1 MTLQFYSAKAYDFV
15 RETFDLALPH
25 PRSLRTWYSHINGEP
40 GFTKCAFDAISAQVL
55 TDTANGR
62 ATICSLM
69 LDEMAIRKHIEYTN
83 GQFHGY
89 VDIGNG
95 QIDDSTPVV
104 KDALVIMVVAVNTS
118 WKVPVGYF
126 LVDGMSGVERANLV
140 NEALQRLHTTGA
152 TIISLTCDG
161 PACHFAMMRALGADL
176 TVATMQPF
184 FEHPADNTKRVH
196 VLLDACH
203 MLKLVRNTFAD
214 QRVLMDADGNVINWG
229 YVVSLDD
236 LQRKEG
242 LRRERK

>member
-95 QIDDSTPVV
+95 QIDDSTPVA
-104 KDALVIMVVAVNTS
+104 KDALVIMVVAVNT
-118 WKVPVGYF
+118 
-126 LVDGMSGVERANLV
+126 
-140 NEALQRLHTTGA
+140 
-152 TIISLTCDG
+152 
-161 PACHFAMMRALGADL
+161 
-176 TVATMQPF
+176 
-184 FEHPADNTKRVH
+184 
-196 VLLDACH
+196 
-203 MLKLVRNTFAD
+203 
-214 QRVLMDADGNVINWG
+214 
-229 YVVSLDD
+229 
-236 LQRKEG
+236 
-242 LRRERK
+242 